1 MSINEDAKNKECFM
15 KKIATKVFLI
25 SASLLVFAACSNTKK
40 STEKTVQE
48 VQDTLPVVVDHL
60 NNIQTFEANLQ
71 NDWEDDIA
79 DDSTLANY
87 AKKKGKVFENL
98 QQRRDIQKQITKT
111 LKVIRDDASHLS
123 NLQDKNLPSI
133 EIKIV
138 SSNLQK
144 IVDSITD
151 YIKKSEEQLNNEQQF
166 FVEISGNKLSNDDLR
181 EKIKVL
187 NQAAIDRQKILEE
200 INEPLT
206 AIDKPIRILKARMS
220 ARKE

>member
-1 MSINEDAKNKECFM
+1 M
-15 KKIATKVFLI
+15 KKIATRVFLI

-40 STEKTVQE
+40 SAEKTVQE

-60 NNIQTFEANLQ
+60 NNIQTLEANLQ

-87 AKKKGKVFENL
+87 AKKKGKVFDNL
-98 QQRRDIQKQITKT
+98 QQRRESQKQITKT
-111 LKVIRDDASHLS
+111 LKVIRDDAIHLS
-123 NLQDKNLPSI
+123 NLQDKDLPSV
-133 EIKIV
+133 EITIV

-144 IVDSITD
+144 IVESLTE
-151 YIKKSEEQLNNEQQF
+151 YIKKSEEQLNNEQKF
-166 FVEISGNKLSNDDLR
+166 FIEISGNKLSNDDLR
-181 EKIKVL
+181 EKIKIL

-206 AIDKPIRILKARMS
+206 AIDKPIRILKARLS
-220 ARKE
+220 TRKE

>member
-1 MSINEDAKNKECFM
+1 M

-40 STEKTVQE
+40 SAEKTVQE

-71 NDWEDDIA
+71 SDWEDDIA

-87 AKKKGKVFENL
+87 AKKKGKVFDNL
-98 QQRRDIQKQITKT
+98 QQRKDIQKQITKT

-123 NLQDKNLPSI
+123 NLQDKDLPSV

-151 YIKKSEEQLNNEQQF
+151 YIKKSEEQLNNEQKF
-166 FVEISGNKLSNDDLR
+166 FVEISGNKLSKDDLKD
-181 EKIKVL
+181 KIKEL
-187 NQAAIDRQKILEE
+187 NEAALERQKILEE
-200 INEPLT
+200 INDPL
-206 AIDKPIRILKARMS
+206 LK
-220 ARKE
+220 KK

>member
-1 MSINEDAKNKECFM
+1 M

-40 STEKTVQE
+40 SAEKTVQE

-60 NNIQTFEANLQ
+60 NNIQTLEANLQ

-87 AKKKGKVFENL
+87 AKKKGKVFDNL
-98 QQRRDIQKQITKT
+98 QQRRESQKQITKT
-111 LKVIRDDASHLS
+111 LKVLRDDAIHLS
-123 NLQDKNLPSI
+123 NLQDKDLPSV
-133 EIKIV
+133 EITIV

-144 IVDSITD
+144 IVESLTE
-151 YIKKSEEQLNNEQQF
+151 YIKKSEEQLNNEQKF
-166 FVEISGNKLSNDDLR
+166 FIEISGNKLSNDDLR
-181 EKIKVL
+181 EKIKIL

-206 AIDKPIRILKARMS
+206 AIDKPIRILKARLS
-220 ARKE
+220 TRKE

>member
-1 MSINEDAKNKECFM
+1 M

-40 STEKTVQE
+40 SAEKTVQE

-71 NDWEDDIA
+71 SDWEDDIA

-87 AKKKGKVFENL
+87 AKKKGKVFDNL
-98 QQRRDIQKQITKT
+98 QQRKDIQKQITKT

-123 NLQDKNLPSI
+123 NLQDKDLPSV

-151 YIKKSEEQLNNEQQF
+151 YIKKSEEQLNNEQKF
-166 FVEISGNKLSNDDLR
+166 FVEISGNKLSKDDLKD
-181 EKIKVL
+181 KIKEL
-187 NQAAIDRQKILEE
+187 NEAALERQNILEE
-200 INEPLT
+200 INDPLSV
-206 AIDKPIRILKARMS
+206 IDKPIRILKARLN

>member
-1 MSINEDAKNKECFM
+1 MSINEDAKNKECVM

-40 STEKTVQE
+40 SAEKTVQE

-71 NDWEDDIA
+71 NDWEDDIS
-79 DDSTLANY
+79 DDLTLANY
-87 AKKKGKVFENL
+87 AKKKGKVFDNL

-123 NLQDKNLPSI
+123 NLQDKNLPSV

-144 IVDSITD
+144 IVNSITD

-166 FVEISGNKLSNDDLR
+166 FVEISGNKLTNDDLR
-181 EKIKVL
+181 KKIIVL

-206 AIDKPIRILKARMS
+206 AIDKPIRILKARLS
-220 ARKE
+220 TRKE

>member
-1 MSINEDAKNKECFM
+1 MSINEDAKNKECVM

-40 STEKTVQE
+40 SAEKTVQE

-71 NDWEDDIA
+71 NDWEDDIS

-87 AKKKGKVFENL
+87 AKKKGKVFDNL

-123 NLQDKNLPSI
+123 NLQDKNLPSV

-166 FVEISGNKLSNDDLR
+166 FVEISGNKLSNNDLR

-206 AIDKPIRILKARMS
+206 AIDKPIRILKARLS
-220 ARKE
+220 TRKE

>member
-1 MSINEDAKNKECFM
+1 M

-40 STEKTVQE
+40 SAEKTVQE

-87 AKKKGKVFENL
+87 AKKKGKVFDNL
-98 QQRRDIQKQITKT
+98 QQRRESQKQITKT
-111 LKVIRDDASHLS
+111 LKVIRDDAIHLS
-123 NLQDKNLPSI
+123 NLQDKDLPSV
-133 EIKIV
+133 EITIV

-144 IVDSITD
+144 IVESLTE
-151 YIKKSEEQLNNEQQF
+151 YIKKSEEQLNNEQKF
-166 FVEISGNKLSNDDLR
+166 FIEISGSKLSNDDLR
-181 EKIKVL
+181 EKIKIL

-206 AIDKPIRILKARMS
+206 AIDKPIRILKARLS
-220 ARKE
+220 TRKE

>member
-1 MSINEDAKNKECFM
+1 M

-40 STEKTVQE
+40 SAEKTVQE

-87 AKKKGKVFENL
+87 AKKKGKVFDNL
-98 QQRRDIQKQITKT
+98 QQRRESQKQITKT
-111 LKVIRDDASHLS
+111 LKVLRDDAIHLS
-123 NLQDKNLPSI
+123 NLQDKDLPSV
-133 EIKIV
+133 EITIV

-144 IVDSITD
+144 IVESLTE
-151 YIKKSEEQLNNEQQF
+151 YIKKSEEQLNNEQKF
-166 FVEISGNKLSNDDLR
+166 FIEISGNKLSNDDLR
-181 EKIKVL
+181 EKIKIL

-206 AIDKPIRILKARMS
+206 AIDKPIRILKARLS
-220 ARKE
+220 TRKE

>member
-1 MSINEDAKNKECFM
+1 M

-40 STEKTVQE
+40 SAEKTVQE

-60 NNIQTFEANLQ
+60 NNIQTLEANLQ

-87 AKKKGKVFENL
+87 AKKKGKVFDNL
-98 QQRRDIQKQITKT
+98 QQRRESQKQITKT
-111 LKVIRDDASHLS
+111 LKVIRDDAIHLS
-123 NLQDKNLPSI
+123 NLQDKDLPSV
-133 EIKIV
+133 EITIV

-144 IVDSITD
+144 IVESLTE
-151 YIKKSEEQLNNEQQF
+151 YIKKSEEQLNNEQKF
-166 FVEISGNKLSNDDLR
+166 FIEISGSKLSNDDLR
-181 EKIKVL
+181 EKIKIL

-206 AIDKPIRILKARMS
+206 AIDKPIRILKARLS

>member
-1 MSINEDAKNKECFM
+1 M
-15 KKIATKVFLI
+15 
-25 SASLLVFAACSNTKK
+25 
-40 STEKTVQE
+40 
-48 VQDTLPVVVDHL
+48 
-60 NNIQTFEANLQ
+60 
-71 NDWEDDIA
+71 
-79 DDSTLANY
+79 
-87 AKKKGKVFENL
+87 
-98 QQRRDIQKQITKT
+98 
-111 LKVIRDDASHLS
+111 IRDDASHLS
-123 NLQDKNLPSI
+123 NLQDKNLPSV

-206 AIDKPIRILKARMS
+206 AIDKPIRILKARLS

>member
-1 MSINEDAKNKECFM
+1 M

-40 STEKTVQE
+40 SAEKTVQE

-87 AKKKGKVFENL
+87 AKKKGKVFDNL
-98 QQRRDIQKQITKT
+98 QQRKDIQKQITKT

-123 NLQDKNLPSI
+123 NLQDKDLPSV

-151 YIKKSEEQLNNEQQF
+151 YIKKSEEQLNNEQKF
-166 FVEISGNKLSNDDLR
+166 FVEISGNKLSKDDLKD
-181 EKIKVL
+181 KIKEL
-187 NQAAIDRQKILEE
+187 NEAALERQKILEE
-200 INEPLT
+200 INDPFS
-206 AIDKPIRILKARMS
+206 AIDKPIRILKARLN

>member
-1 MSINEDAKNKECFM
+1 M

-40 STEKTVQE
+40 SAEKTVQE

-60 NNIQTFEANLQ
+60 NNIQTLEANLQ

-87 AKKKGKVFENL
+87 AKKKGKVFDNL
-98 QQRRDIQKQITKT
+98 QQRRESQKQITKT
-111 LKVIRDDASHLS
+111 LKVIRDDAIHLS
-123 NLQDKNLPSI
+123 NLQDKDLPSV
-133 EIKIV
+133 EITIV

-144 IVDSITD
+144 IVESLTE
-151 YIKKSEEQLNNEQQF
+151 YIKKSEEQLNNEQKF
-166 FVEISGNKLSNDDLR
+166 FIEISGNKLSNDDLR
-181 EKIKVL
+181 EKIKIL

-206 AIDKPIRILKARMS
+206 AIDKPIRILKARLS
-220 ARKE
+220 TRKE

>member
-1 MSINEDAKNKECFM
+1 M

-40 STEKTVQE
+40 SAEKTVQE

-87 AKKKGKVFENL
+87 AKKKGKVFDNL
-98 QQRRDIQKQITKT
+98 QQRRESQKQITKT
-111 LKVIRDDASHLS
+111 LKVIRDDAIHLS
-123 NLQDKNLPSI
+123 NLQDKDLPSV
-133 EIKIV
+133 EITIV

-144 IVDSITD
+144 IVESLTE
-151 YIKKSEEQLNNEQQF
+151 YIKKSEEQLNNEQKF
-166 FVEISGNKLSNDDLR
+166 FIEISGNKLSNDDLR
-181 EKIKVL
+181 EKIKIL

-206 AIDKPIRILKARMS
+206 AIYKPIRILKARLS
-220 ARKE
+220 TRKE

>member
-1 MSINEDAKNKECFM
+1 M

-40 STEKTVQE
+40 SAEKTVQE

-71 NDWEDDIA
+71 SDWEDDIA

-87 AKKKGKVFENL
+87 AKKKGKGFTLVEL
-98 QQRRDIQKQITKT
+98 IVVIIIQKQITKT

-123 NLQDKNLPSI
+123 NLQDKDLPSV

-151 YIKKSEEQLNNEQQF
+151 YIKKSEEQLNNEQKF
-166 FVEISGNKLSNDDLR
+166 FVEISGNKLSKDDLKD
-181 EKIKVL
+181 KIKEL
-187 NQAAIDRQKILEE
+187 NEATLERQKILEE
-200 INEPLT
+200 INDPLS
-206 AIDKPIRILKARMS
+206 AIDKPIRILKARLN

>member
-1 MSINEDAKNKECFM
+1 M

-40 STEKTVQE
+40 SAEKTVQE
-48 VQDTLPVVVDHL
+48 VQDTLPMVVDHL
-60 NNIQTFEANLQ
+60 NNIQTLEANMQ

-87 AKKKGKVFENL
+87 AKKKGKVFDNL
-98 QQRRDIQKQITKT
+98 QQRRESQKQITKT
-111 LKVIRDDASHLS
+111 LKVIRDDAIHLS
-123 NLQDKNLPSI
+123 NLQDKDLPSV
-133 EIKIV
+133 EITIV

-144 IVDSITD
+144 IVESLTE
-151 YIKKSEEQLNNEQQF
+151 YIKKSEEQLNNEQKF
-166 FVEISGNKLSNDDLR
+166 FIEISGNKLSNDDLR
-181 EKIKVL
+181 EKIKIL

-206 AIDKPIRILKARMS
+206 AIDKPIRILKARLS
-220 ARKE
+220 TRKE

>member
-1 MSINEDAKNKECFM
+1 M

-40 STEKTVQE
+40 SAEKTVQE

-71 NDWEDDIA
+71 SDWEDDIA

-87 AKKKGKVFENL
+87 AKKKGKVFDNL
-98 QQRRDIQKQITKT
+98 QQRKDIQKQITKT

-123 NLQDKNLPSI
+123 NLQDKDLPSV

-151 YIKKSEEQLNNEQQF
+151 YIKKSEEQLNNEQKF
-166 FVEISGNKLSNDDLR
+166 FVEISGNKLSKDDLKD
-181 EKIKVL
+181 KIKEL
-187 NQAAIDRQKILEE
+187 NEAALERQKILEE
-200 INEPLT
+200 INDPLS
-206 AIDKPIRILKARMS
+206 AIAKPIRILKARLN

>member
-1 MSINEDAKNKECFM
+1 MSRNEDAKNKECFM

-25 SASLLVFAACSNTKK
+25 SVGLLVFAACSNTKK
-40 STEKTVQE
+40 SAEKTVQE

-71 NDWEDDIA
+71 NDWEDDIS
-79 DDSTLANY
+79 DDLTLANY
-87 AKKKGKVFENL
+87 AKKKGKVFDNL

-123 NLQDKNLPSI
+123 NLQDKNLPSV

-144 IVDSITD
+144 IVNSITD

-181 EKIKVL
+181 KKIIVL

-206 AIDKPIRILKARMS
+206 AIDKPIRILKARLS
-220 ARKE
+220 TRKE

>member
-1 MSINEDAKNKECFM
+1 MSINEDAKNKECVM
-15 KKIATKVFLI
+15 KKIGTKVFLI

-40 STEKTVQE
+40 SAEKTVQE

-71 NDWEDDIA
+71 NDWEDDIT

-87 AKKKGKVFENL
+87 AKKKGKVFDNL

-123 NLQDKNLPSI
+123 NLQDKNLPSV

-166 FVEISGNKLSNDDLR
+166 FVEISGNKLTNDDLR
-181 EKIKVL
+181 KKIIVL

-206 AIDKPIRILKARMS
+206 AIDKPIRILKARLS
-220 ARKE
+220 TRKE

>member
-1 MSINEDAKNKECFM
+1 M

-40 STEKTVQE
+40 SAEKTVQE

-71 NDWEDDIA
+71 SDWEDDIA

-87 AKKKGKVFENL
+87 AKKKGKVFDNL
-98 QQRRDIQKQITKT
+98 QQRKDIQKQITKT

-123 NLQDKNLPSI
+123 NLQDKDLPSV

-151 YIKKSEEQLNNEQQF
+151 YIKKSEEQLNNEQKF
-166 FVEISGNKLSNDDLR
+166 FVEISGNKLSKDDLKD
-181 EKIKVL
+181 KIKEL
-187 NQAAIDRQKILEE
+187 NEAALERQKILEE
-200 INEPLT
+200 INDPFS
-206 AIDKPIRILKARMS
+206 AIDKPIRILKARLN

>member
-1 MSINEDAKNKECFM
+1 M

-40 STEKTVQE
+40 SAEKTVQE

-71 NDWEDDIA
+71 NDWEDDIS

-87 AKKKGKVFENL
+87 AKKKGKVFDNL

-123 NLQDKNLPSI
+123 NLQDKNLPSV

-166 FVEISGNKLSNDDLR
+166 FVEISGNKLSNDD
-181 EKIKVL
+181 
-187 NQAAIDRQKILEE
+187 
-200 INEPLT
+200 
-206 AIDKPIRILKARMS
+206 
-220 ARKE
+220 

>member
-1 MSINEDAKNKECFM
+1 MQPQSKECVM

-40 STEKTVQE
+40 SAEKTVQE

-71 NDWEDDIA
+71 SDWEDDIA

-87 AKKKGKVFENL
+87 AKKKGKVFDNL
-98 QQRRDIQKQITKT
+98 QQRKDIQKQITKT

-123 NLQDKNLPSI
+123 NLQDKDLPSV

-151 YIKKSEEQLNNEQQF
+151 YIKKSEEQLNNEQKF
-166 FVEISGNKLSNDDLR
+166 FVEISGN
-181 EKIKVL
+181 I
-187 NQAAIDRQKILEE
+187 A
-200 INEPLT
+200 
-206 AIDKPIRILKARMS
+206 
-220 ARKE
+220 

>member
-1 MSINEDAKNKECFM
+1 M

-25 SASLLVFAACSNTKK
+25 SAGLLVFAACSNTKK
-40 STEKTVQE
+40 SAEKTVQE

-123 NLQDKNLPSI
+123 NLQDKNLPSV

-206 AIDKPIRILKARMS
+206 AIDKPIRILKARLS

>member
-1 MSINEDAKNKECFM
+1 M

-40 STEKTVQE
+40 SAEKTVQE

-71 NDWEDDIA
+71 SDWEDDIA

-87 AKKKGKVFENL
+87 AKKKGKVFDNL
-98 QQRRDIQKQITKT
+98 QQRKDIQKQITKT
-111 LKVIRDDASHLS
+111 LKVIRD
-123 NLQDKNLPSI
+123 LQDKDLPSV

-151 YIKKSEEQLNNEQQF
+151 YIKKSEEQLNNEQKF
-166 FVEISGNKLSNDDLR
+166 FVEISGNKLSKDDLKD
-181 EKIKVL
+181 KIKEL
-187 NQAAIDRQKILEE
+187 NEAALERQNILEE
-200 INEPLT
+200 INDPLS
-206 AIDKPIRILKARMS
+206 AIDKPIRILKARLN

>member
-1 MSINEDAKNKECFM
+1 MSINEDAKNKECVM

-25 SASLLVFAACSNTKK
+25 SASLLVFAGCSNTKK
-40 STEKTVQE
+40 SAEKTVQE

-71 NDWEDDIA
+71 NDWEDDIS

-87 AKKKGKVFENL
+87 AKKKGKVFDNL

-123 NLQDKNLPSI
+123 NLQDKNLPSV

-166 FVEISGNKLSNDDLR
+166 FVEISGNKLTNDDLR
-181 EKIKVL
+181 KKIIVL

-206 AIDKPIRILKARMS
+206 AIDKPIRILKARLS
-220 ARKE
+220 TRKE

>member
-1 MSINEDAKNKECFM
+1 MSINEDAKNKECVM

-40 STEKTVQE
+40 SAEKTVQE
-48 VQDTLPVVVDHL
+48 VQDTLSVVVDHL

-87 AKKKGKVFENL
+87 AKKKGNVFENL

-123 NLQDKNLPSI
+123 NLQDKNLPSV

-206 AIDKPIRILKARMS
+206 AIDKPIRILKARLS

>member
-1 MSINEDAKNKECFM
+1 M

-40 STEKTVQE
+40 SAEKTVQE
-48 VQDTLPVVVDHL
+48 VQDTLSVVVDHL

-87 AKKKGKVFENL
+87 AKKKGNVFENL

-123 NLQDKNLPSI
+123 NLQDKNLPSV

-144 IVDSITD
+144 IVNSITD

-166 FVEISGNKLSNDDLR
+166 FVEISGNKLTNDDLR
-181 EKIKVL
+181 KKIIVL
-187 NQAAIDRQKILEE
+187 YQAAIDRQKILEE

-206 AIDKPIRILKARMS
+206 AIDKPIRILKARLS
-220 ARKE
+220 TRKE

>member
-1 MSINEDAKNKECFM
+1 M

-40 STEKTVQE
+40 SAEKTVQE

-123 NLQDKNLPSI
+123 NLQDKNLPSV

-151 YIKKSEEQLNNEQQF
+151 YIKKSEEQLKNEQQF
-166 FVEISGNKLSNDDLR
+166 FVELSGNKLSNDDLR

-187 NQAAIDRQKILEE
+187 NQAAIERQKILEE

-206 AIDKPIRILKARMS
+206 AIDKPIRILKARLS
-220 ARKE
+220 AERSSWSWVK

>member
-1 MSINEDAKNKECFM
+1 M

-40 STEKTVQE
+40 SAEKTVQE

-60 NNIQTFEANLQ
+60 NNIQTLEANLQ

-87 AKKKGKVFENL
+87 AKKKGKVFDNL
-98 QQRRDIQKQITKT
+98 QQRRESQKQITKT
-111 LKVIRDDASHLS
+111 LKVIRDDAIHLS
-123 NLQDKNLPSI
+123 NLQDKDLPSV
-133 EIKIV
+133 EITIV

-144 IVDSITD
+144 IVESLTE
-151 YIKKSEEQLNNEQQF
+151 YIKKSEEQLNNEQKF
-166 FVEISGNKLSNDDLR
+166 FIEISGSKLSNDDLR
-181 EKIKVL
+181 EKIKIL

-206 AIDKPIRILKARMS
+206 AIDKPIRILKARLS
-220 ARKE
+220 TRKE

>member
-1 MSINEDAKNKECFM
+1 MSINEDAKNKECVM

-40 STEKTVQE
+40 SAEKTVQE

>member
-1 MSINEDAKNKECFM
+1 M

-25 SASLLVFAACSNTKK
+25 SVGLLVFAACSNTKK
-40 STEKTVQE
+40 SAEKTVQE

-71 NDWEDDIA
+71 NDWEDDIS

-87 AKKKGKVFENL
+87 AKKKGKVFDNL

-123 NLQDKNLPSI
+123 NLQDKNLPSV

-166 FVEISGNKLSNDDLR
+166 FVEISGNKLTNDDLR
-181 EKIKVL
+181 KKIIVL

-206 AIDKPIRILKARMS
+206 AIDKPIRILKARLS
-220 ARKE
+220 TRKE

>member
-1 MSINEDAKNKECFM
+1 M

-40 STEKTVQE
+40 SAEKTVQE

-71 NDWEDDIA
+71 SDWEDDIA

-87 AKKKGKVFENL
+87 AKKKGKVFDNL
-98 QQRRDIQKQITKT
+98 QQRKDIQKQITKT

-123 NLQDKNLPSI
+123 NLQDKDLPSV

-151 YIKKSEEQLNNEQQF
+151 YIKKSEEQLNNEQKF
-166 FVEISGNKLSNDDLR
+166 FIEISGNKLSKDDLKD
-181 EKIKVL
+181 KIKEL
-187 NQAAIDRQKILEE
+187 NEAALERQKVLEE
-200 INEPLT
+200 INDPLS
-206 AIDKPIRILKARMS
+206 AIDRTIRILKARLN